1 MAGRLVTALAT
12 TQRRQ
17 RLKWA
22 LWLAAL
28 VLVTAVL
35 LWQRARLDKAHVA
48 LIYLLIGLGASAHAG
63 RRCGLTTAV
72 LSFLLFNFL
81 FVPPYYTLA
90 VTHVADW
97 LVLAAFLVTS
107 TTAAHL
113 LARAQAETEVASE
126 RAAEIDRLSSLGAE
140 TLNVPRAEDALGAIA
155 SVIHSTLRVDSTEI
169 FTSEAAGLIHRVAR
183 VGDGDDAKE
192 AGYLSGDQL
201 VEWVARTGRPVI
213 ERADSAARVV
223 EQPTETETQFAI
235 NVDDARSLLFPLA
248 VQGTTVGVLRI
259 SHREPIRLDVS
270 QQRFLLALA
279 HYAALGV
286 ERLRLV
292 REARHAEVLRETD
305 RMKDALLASVSHDL
319 RTPLTS
325 IKALA
330 HDIRVEGDER
340 AAVIEEEADRLNR
353 FVTDLLDLSRL
364 SAGAV
369 TVRCEIYPIDDLL
382 GAALQRV
389 GGRLEGRAISAAISG
404 DDPLLIGYFDFGH
417 ALRALVNLIENALKH
432 SPEGGSIDVTASRS
446 ADVVEIAVA
455 DRGPGVALENQ
466 ERIFQPFHRQK
477 NKADGGVGLGLSIAR
492 GLAVA
497 QGGQIL
503 YTTRPDGGSVFTL
516 RLRAADLSRVADTE
530 FVKS

>member
-1 MAGRLVTALAT
+1 VIAGLKRPFAGDR
-12 TQRRQ
+12 RRQ
-17 RLKWA
+17 TLRWI
-22 LWLAAL
+22 LWLGL
-28 VLVTAVL
+28 IGFVTTLL
-35 LWQRARLDKAHVA
+35 LWQRHRLDKAHVA

-72 LSFLLFNFL
+72 LSFLLFNYL

-90 VTHVADW
+90 VTHTADW
-97 LVLAAFLVTS
+97 LVLLAFLITS
-107 TTAAHL
+107 ATAAHL
-113 LARAQAETEVASE
+113 LARAQGETETASN

-140 TLNVPRAEDALGAIA
+140 TLNVPRAEDALIAIA
-155 SVIHSTLRVDSTEI
+155 AVIRSTLIVDCIEI
-169 FTSEAAGLIHRVAR
+169 FTGVQSGQIELVAKAGNDEKSTER
-183 VGDGDDAKE
+183 E
-192 AGYLSGDQL
+192 YLTGEQL
-201 VEWVARTGRPVI
+201 VEWVARSGRPVI
-213 ERADSAARVV
+213 ERTDAAARAV
-223 EQPTETETQFAI
+223 EQPTAAGTQLSI
-235 NVDDARSLLFPLA
+235 DVQDARSLLLPLV

-259 SHREPIRLDVS
+259 ADREPIHLEVS

-292 REARHAEVLRETD
+292 REARHADVLRETD

-330 HDIRVEGDER
+330 HDIRIEGDDR

-364 SAGAV
+364 SGGGLG
-369 TVRCEIYPIDDLL
+369 VRCEVYPVDDLL

-389 GGRLEGRAISAAISG
+389 SGRLNGRAINAMIAG
-404 DDPLLIGYFDFGH
+404 EDPLLIGYFDFGH

-432 SPEGGSIDVTASRS
+432 SPEAEPIDVTATRS
-446 ADVVEIAVA
+446 ADSVDIAVA
-455 DRGPGVALENQ
+455 DRGPGIRPEDQ
-466 ERIFQPFHRQK
+466 ERIFQPFYRQTTH
-477 NKADGGVGLGLSIAR
+477 ADGGVGLGLSIAR
-492 GLAVA
+492 GLALA
-497 QGGQIL
+497 QGGQIE
-503 YTTRPDGGSVFTL
+503 YAARPDGGSVFTL
-516 RLRAADLSRVADTE
+516 RLRAADLSSLTEAE

>member
-1 MAGRLVTALAT
+1 MIGRLEAASGDG
-12 TQRRQ
+12 RRQ
-17 RLKWA
+17 QAIRWA
-22 LWLAAL
+22 LWLGIL
-28 VLVTAVL
+28 GLVTGLL
-35 LWQRARLDKAHVA
+35 LWQRIRLDKAHIA
-48 LIYLLIGLGASAHAG
+48 LVYLLIGLGASAHAG

-90 VTHVADW
+90 VTNTADW
-97 LVLAAFLVTS
+97 LVLLTFLITS
-107 TTAAHL
+107 ATAAHL
-113 LARAQAETEVASE
+113 LARAQAETEIASN

-140 TLNVPRAEDALGAIA
+140 TLNVPRAEDALTAIA
-155 SVIHSTLRVDSTEI
+155 TVIRSTLRVDCIEI
-169 FTSEAAGLIHRVAR
+169 FTGGQSGQIQLLAR
-183 VGDGDDAKE
+183 VGNDEGARE
-192 AGYLSGDQL
+192 TGYLTGEQL
-201 VEWVARTGRPVI
+201 VEWVARSGRPVI
-213 ERADSAARVV
+213 ERTDSAARAV
-223 EQPTETETQFAI
+223 EQPTEAGTQLSI
-235 NVDDARSLLFPLA
+235 DVHDARSLLLPLA

-259 SHREPIRLDVS
+259 ADREPIHLDVS

-292 REARHAEVLRETD
+292 GEARHAEVLRETD

-364 SAGAV
+364 SAGGLG
-369 TVRCEIYPIDDLL
+369 VRCEVYPIDDLL

-389 GGRLEGRAISAAISG
+389 GGRLNGRVINAAIAG

-432 SPEGGSIDVTASRS
+432 SPGTEPVDVTATRS
-446 ADVVEIAVA
+446 ADTVGIAVA
-455 DRGPGVALENQ
+455 DRGPGIPPADQ
-466 ERIFQPFHRQK
+466 ERIFHPFHRQA
-477 NKADGGVGLGLSIAR
+477 NHADGGVGLGLSIAR
-492 GLAVA
+492 GLALA
-497 QGGQIL
+497 QGGQIE
-503 YTTRPDGGSVFTL
+503 YAARPDGGSIFTL
-516 RLRAADLSRVADTE
+516 RLRAADLSNLREPE

>member
-1 MAGRLVTALAT
+1 MIARLMATLRDDR
-12 TQRRQ
+12 RRQ
-17 RLKWA
+17 TLRWA
-22 LWLAAL
+22 LWLALL
-28 VLVTAVL
+28 VLVTGAL

-90 VTHVADW
+90 VTHGADW
-97 LVLAAFLVTS
+97 LVLIAFLITS
-107 TTAAHL
+107 ATAAHL

-140 TLNVPRAEDALGAIA
+140 TLNVPRAEDALTAIA
-155 SVIHSTLRVDSTEI
+155 TVIGSTLRLRCVEI
-169 FTSEAAGLIHRVAR
+169 FTGGPSGQIHLVAR
-183 VGDGDDAKE
+183 VGNE
-192 AGYLSGDQL
+192 EPPVETGYISGDQL
-201 VEWVARTGRPVI
+201 VEWVARSGRPVI
-213 ERADSAARVV
+213 ERTDSAARAV
-223 EQPTETETQFAI
+223 EQPTEAGTQLSI
-235 NVDDARSLLFPLA
+235 DVHDARSLLLPLA
-248 VQGTTVGVLRI
+248 VQGRTVGVLRI
-259 SHREPIRLDVS
+259 ADREPIHLEVS

-292 REARHAEVLRETD
+292 GEARHAEVLRETD

-330 HDIRVEGDER
+330 HDIRLEGDDR

-364 SAGAV
+364 SAGGLG
-369 TVRCEIYPIDDLL
+369 VRCEVYPIDDLL

-389 GGRLEGRAISAAISG
+389 SGRLNGHVIHAAIAG

-432 SPEGGSIDVTASRS
+432 SPGAAPVDVTASRS
-446 ADVVEIAVA
+446 ADTVSIAVA
-455 DRGPGVALENQ
+455 DRGPGIPPADQ
-466 ERIFQPFHRQK
+466 ERIFQPFYPQASQ
-477 NKADGGVGLGLSIAR
+477 ADGGVGLGLSIAR
-492 GLAVA
+492 GLALA
-497 QGGQIL
+497 QGGQID
-503 YTTRPDGGSVFTL
+503 YAPRPDGGSVFTL
-516 RLRAADLSRVADTE
+516 RLRAADLSTLREPE

>member
-1 MAGRLVTALAT
+1 
-12 TQRRQ
+12 
-17 RLKWA
+17 
-22 LWLAAL
+22 
-28 VLVTAVL
+28 
-35 LWQRARLDKAHVA
+35 LWQRLLLDKAHIA
-48 LIYLLIGLGASAHAG
+48 LIYLLVSLGASAHAG
-63 RRCGLTTAV
+63 RRCGLTIAV
-72 LSFLLFNFL
+72 GSFLLFNFL

-90 VTHVADW
+90 VTHTADW
-97 LVLAAFLVTS
+97 LVLIAFLVTS
-107 TTAAHL
+107 ATAAHL
-113 LARAQAETEVASE
+113 LARAQAEAVVASD

-140 TLNVPRAEDALGAIA
+140 TLNVPRAEDALTAIA
-155 SVIHSTLRVDSTEI
+155 AVIQSTLRVDCTEI
-169 FTSEAAGLIHRVAR
+169 FTGGQAGQVERVAK
-183 VGDGDDAKE
+183 VGDDAGSRE
-192 AGYLSGDQL
+192 TGYLSGDQL
-201 VEWVARTGRPVI
+201 VEWVARSGRPVI
-213 ERADSAARVV
+213 ERADSAARAV
-223 EQPTETETQFAI
+223 EQPTDTGTHFTIDVE
-235 NVDDARSLLFPLA
+235 DARSLLFPLA
-248 VQGTTVGVLRI
+248 VQGATVGVLRI
-259 SHREPIRLDVS
+259 ADRRPIHLDPS

-330 HDIRVEGDER
+330 HDIRVEGDDR
-340 AAVIEEEADRLNR
+340 AAIIEEEADRLNR

-364 SAGAV
+364 SAGGF

-389 GGRLEGRAISAAISG
+389 GGRLQGRAINAAISG

-432 SPEGGSIDVTASRS
+432 SPTATPIDVTAARS
-446 ADVVEIAVA
+446 ADGVEIAVA
-455 DRGPGVALENQ
+455 DRGPGVAPEDQ
-466 ERIFQPFHRQK
+466 ERIFQPFHRQTPT
-477 NKADGGVGLGLSIAR
+477 ADGGVGLGLSIAR
-492 GLAVA
+492 GLATA

-503 YTTRPDGGSVFTL
+503 FRARPDGGSIFTL
-516 RLRAADLSRVADTE
+516 RLRAADLSRVGEAE